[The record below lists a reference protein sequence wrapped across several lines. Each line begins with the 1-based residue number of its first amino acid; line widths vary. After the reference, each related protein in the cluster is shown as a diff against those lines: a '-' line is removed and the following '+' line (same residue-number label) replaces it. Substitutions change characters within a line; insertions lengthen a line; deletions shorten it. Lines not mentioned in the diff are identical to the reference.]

1 LRLETCIRE
10 KNMKILITGASG
22 FVGSAVVRQL
32 LERGNQVRAL
42 VRPQSDRCNLA
53 GLAVEL
59 VTGDLR
65 EPASLDEAAEGCQAL
80 FHVAADYRLWVP
92 EPEGM
97 YKTNVEGTR
106 NLLLAAAKAGVER
119 IVYTSSV
126 ATMGCLPD
134 GKPANEETP
143 VTLSDMIGHYKRSK
157 FLAEA
162 EVCRF
167 VKESALPVV
176 TVNPSTPVGPRD
188 LKPTPT
194 GRMILQAAAG
204 RMPAYVDTGLNLV
217 HVDDVARG
225 HLLAFERGRTGERY
239 ILGGRNMTLKEILE
253 ELANFTGRPA
263 PRVCLPHNL
272 ILPVAYMVEAF
283 ARVSR
288 AGEPFITVD
297 GVRLAKK
304 RMFFSDE
311 KARKE
316 LGYNPGS
323 VKQALKDAVDWFRDH
338 GYLR

>member
-1 LRLETCIRE
+1 
-10 KNMKILITGASG
+10 MKILITGASG

-65 EPASLDEAAEGCQAL
+65 EPASLDEAVEGCQAL

-92 EPEGM
+92 EPDGM

-143 VTLSDMIGHYKRSK
+143 VSLSDMIGHYKRSK

-162 EVCRF
+162 EVCRL
-167 VKESALPVV
+167 VKESDLPVV

-204 RMPAYVDTGLNLV
+204 RMPAYVNTGLNLV

-239 ILGGRNMTLKEILE
+239 ILGGCNMTLKEILQ

-323 VKQALKDAVDWFRDH
+323 VNQALRDAVDWFKDH
-338 GYLR
+338 GYLP

>member
-1 LRLETCIRE
+1 
-10 KNMKILITGASG
+10 MKILITGASG

-65 EPASLDEAAEGCQAL
+65 EPASLDEAVEGCQAL

-92 EPEGM
+92 EPDGM

-143 VTLSDMIGHYKRSK
+143 VSLSDMIGHYKRSK

-162 EVCRF
+162 EVCRL

-204 RMPAYVDTGLNLV
+204 RMPAYVNTGLNLV

-239 ILGGRNMTLKEILE
+239 ILGGRNMTLKEILQ

-323 VKQALKDAVDWFRDH
+323 VNQALRDAVDWFKDH
-338 GYLR
+338 GYLP